1 LEVWYIELTQYI
13 GEFHLD
19 EKSKPEIT
27 KLVAGDVIH
36 IDEDSYITWTSPSK
50 GKGK

>member
-1 LEVWYIELTQYI
+1 MVYIELTQYI

-19 EKSKPEIT
+19 EKNKPEVT
-27 KLVAGDVIH
+27 KLVAGDVLH
-36 IDEDSYITWTSPSK
+36 IDEDSYIKWTSPSH